1 MSQALKHRGPDD
13 QGLWEDPGAGVGLAF
28 RRLSIL
34 DLTPA
39 GRQPMASESGRF
51 VMVFNG
57 EVYNFRDLRDELRRD
72 GVTFRGDSDSEVV
85 VNALERWGVE
95 VALNR
100 FVGMFALAL
109 WDTRDQVLWLTRD
122 RMGIKPLYLA
132 RVPGGLAFASELGA
146 LLRDPETRFSL
157 DPNGLD
163 LYLRYLY
170 LPAPFTPFRG
180 IRKLRPGH
188 LVRIPLG
195 EAAGS
200 GPSDPPPE
208 GEPWWSVAR
217 ARRGGEE
224 MARTA
229 PGPEPGHDAAAVD
242 HLEALLRDAV
252 SLRMIADV
260 PLGAL
265 LSGGVDSSVV
275 VALMQQ
281 LSTSPVRTFT
291 IGFDDPTHDES
302 DHARAVARH
311 LGTEHTEL
319 PVSGREALDVV
330 PSLPGIFDE
339 PLADPSQIP
348 TWLVS
353 RLARRD
359 VTVAL
364 TGDGGDE
371 LFAGYTRHAA
381 GGRLIP
387 RTQRLPGLPRR
398 LMGRALQGVSEPTWD
413 RLAAWAP
420 GAGAVRLAGQK
431 AHKLGRMMAAPSA
444 AEAYRTLLSTRAQG
458 LLRTGGVGEGAGGD
472 DPLAALLHGGDGGD
486 GTFTLGAMLEADQT
500 YYLPDDLLQKVDR
513 ASMAV
518 SLEARVPLLDHRVV
532 EWSWTL
538 PDHLKIRAGEG
549 KWLLRQLLYRHVPR
563 ALVDRPKTGFTVPL
577 ALWLRGPL
585 KGWAQELLLAP
596 SPERDHLFHPAAV
609 RRAWTDFAEGRSQDA
624 LTLWSLLMFEAWR
637 AEWSVAPD

>member
-1 MSQALKHRGPDD
+1 MSQALEHRGPDD
-13 QGLWEDPGAGVGLAF
+13 QGFWEDSDAGVGLAF

-34 DLTPA
+34 DLSPA
-39 GRQPMASESGRF
+39 GRQPMASVSGRF
-51 VMVFNG
+51 IMVFNG
-57 EVYNFRDLRDELRRD
+57 EVYNFRDLRDELRRE

-85 VNALERWGVE
+85 VNALERWGVRA
-95 VALNR
+95 ALQR

-109 WDTRDQVLWLTRD
+109 WDTRQQVLWLTRD
-122 RMGIKPLYLA
+122 RLGIKPLYLA
-132 RVPGGLAFASELGA
+132 RVPGGVTFALELGA
-146 LLRDPETRFSL
+146 LLRDPEPRFSL
-157 DPNGLD
+157 DPQGLD

-188 LVRIPLG
+188 LVRIPLD
-195 EAAGS
+195 EAAGA
-200 GPSDPPPE
+200 GPSAPPPA

-217 ARRGGEE
+217 ARMDGE
-224 MARTA
+224 
-229 PGPEPGHDAAAVD
+229 DAAGTAGGPDPRSDEEAVD
-242 HLEALLRDAV
+242 RLEALLRDAV
-252 SLRMIADV
+252 SLRMVADV

-275 VALMQQ
+275 VALMQE
-281 LSTSPVRTFT
+281 LSTTPVRTFT

-311 LGTEHTEL
+311 LGTDHTEL

-330 PSLPGIFDE
+330 PRLPGIFDE

-398 LMGRALQGVSEPTWD
+398 LVGKALQGLSEPAWD
-413 RLAAWAP
+413 RMAALTP
-420 GAGAVRLAGQK
+420 GGGVRLAGQK
-431 AHKLGRMMAAPSA
+431 AHKLGRMMAASSP

-458 LLRTGGVGEGAGGD
+458 LLRAGGGGSTGVAN
-472 DPLAALLHGGDGGD
+472 DPLAALLHSVASENGSFALGD
-486 GTFTLGAMLEADQT
+486 MLEADQT

-518 SLEARVPLLDHRVV
+518 SLEARVPILDHRVV

-538 PDHLKIRAGEG
+538 PDHLKIRNGEG
-549 KWLLRQLLYRHVPR
+549 KWILRRLLYRHVPQ

-577 ALWLRGPL
+577 AHWLRGPL
-585 KGWAQELLLAP
+585 RAWAEDVLLAP
-596 SPERDHLFHPAAV
+596 SPERDHLFDAAAV
-609 RRAWTDFAEGRSQDA
+609 RREWTTFIEGGSQDA

-637 AEWSVAPD
+637 AEWSVPPG